1 MVQDGTA
8 WPLVAVVGPTGSGK
22 SDLALHL
29 AERCRGEIVNCDSLQ
44 LYRYLDIGTAKMPVS
59 DRRGIPHHLLDVLN
73 PDQVFTA
80 GEYARCGR
88 RLLAE
93 IRERCRLPIVVGG
106 TGFYLRALLEGL
118 FEGPTRDD
126 RLRAR
131 LLRREK
137 TRPGWLHAFL
147 SRFDPPSAAR
157 IHAADIQ
164 KLLRA
169 VEVVL
174 LSRRPLSEWFSEKPE
189 PLTGFLVLKLGL
201 NPPRPALYERL
212 NARTARMFDS
222 GLLDEVRRV
231 LGLGFP
237 ATSKALEAHGYRQA
251 LQYLSGELNYE
262 HAVFYA
268 QRNTRHYAKRQWTW
282 FGKDAEI
289 LWLNG
294 FGEEERV
301 RREAE
306 HHIEVVCKNSC
317 GDPGTFP

>member
-1 MVQDGTA
+1 MEQDGTA

-22 SDLALHL
+22 SDLALQL
-29 AERCRGEIVNCDSLQ
+29 AARFDGEIVNCDSLQ
-44 LYRYLDIGTAKMPVS
+44 LYRYLDVGTAKVPVS
-59 DRRGIPHHLLDVLN
+59 DRRGIPHHLLDILN

-80 GEYARCGR
+80 GEYARCAR
-88 RLLAE
+88 QLLVE
-93 IRERCRLPIVVGG
+93 IRERRRLPIVVGG

-137 TRPGWLHAFL
+137 ARPGWLHAFL
-147 SRFDPPSAAR
+147 SRFDPSSAAR
-157 IHAADIQ
+157 IHAADVQ

-189 PLTGFLVLKLGL
+189 PLSGFSVLKLGL

-231 LGLGFP
+231 LDLGFP
-237 ATSKALEAHGYRQA
+237 VTSKAFEAHGYRQA
-251 LQYLSGELNYE
+251 LQYLSGELDYE
-262 HAVFYA
+262 QAVFYA

-289 LWLNG
+289 RWLDG
-294 FGEEERV
+294 FGDEDRV
-301 RREAE
+301 TREATRC
-306 HHIEVVCKNSC
+306 IEAVFGPPCC
-317 GDPGTFP
+317 YPQ

>member
-29 AERCRGEIVNCDSLQ
+29 AERFHGEIVNCDSLQ
-44 LYRYLDIGTAKMPVS
+44 LYRYLDIGTAKVPVS

-80 GEYARCGR
+80 GEYARCAR
-88 RLLAE
+88 QLLAE
-93 IRERCRLPIVVGG
+93 IRERRRRPIVVGG

-118 FEGPTRDD
+118 FEGPARND

-137 TRPGWLHAFL
+137 ARSGWLHAFL
-147 SRFDPPSAAR
+147 SRLDPSSAVR

-174 LSRRPLSEWFSEKPE
+174 LSRRPLSEWFAEKPE
-189 PLTGFLVLKLGL
+189 PLTGFSVLKLGL

-231 LGLGFP
+231 LDLGFP

-251 LQYLSGELNYE
+251 LQYLNSELDYE
-262 HAVFYA
+262 QAVFYA

-289 LWLNG
+289 RWLNG

-306 HHIEVVCKNSC
+306 HHIGVVSENSR
-317 GDPGTFP
+317 GDSGTFP